1 MFHISGHQGNQTKMK
16 GLRPIAHSIDLSL
29 DENKGEPEFTF
40 EYRIKFLNEDSKV
53 VLVNQLDDL

>member
-1 MFHISGHQGNQTKMK
+1 MK
-16 GLRPIAHSIDLSL
+16 GLRPIAHSTDLSL
-29 DENKGEPEFTF
+29 DENKGEPELTF